1 MEPSREAQL
10 RRLRDR
16 VETRAS
22 TLTHLDLLLLLEEL
36 NLGANR
42 LARLVEEIHKEG

>member
-1 MEPSREAQL
+1 MLFRS
-10 RRLRDR
+10 
-16 VETRAS
+16 ETRAS

-36 NLGANR
+36 NLGVNR

>member
-1 MEPSREAQL
+1 M
-10 RRLRDR
+10 
-16 VETRAS
+16 ETRAS

-36 NLGANR
+36 NLGVNR